1 MPTAMKDR
9 MVDGA
14 EIQEQI
20 RTFNNENKDVGVV
33 RTPKRHHSDEQRSI
47 ERNQMVIMNNDD
59 EEFETVTHQR
69 KKFQREHKDKHYEE
83 QNDVICMNDKTND
96 HLQKQQHQQYIQKR
110 KTTNSSRTFYNG
122 EMTAMNHHRL
132 RNTEKERAVKQTDQQ
147 AYLINHEHEQKTS
160 ISNHALHYAVEQ
172 HLPPINIKCDPK
184 VIDQK
189 QGTML
194 IKELFLKIEKNFKD
208 LNKNCLKPLG
218 FEYWFIDR
226 DENLQCFTRNVEL
239 FVFLCNPQNY
249 PEKLLN
255 TAIHPNPPKRLP
267 PKRSA
272 ILKYV
277 PKDIHIDD
285 IKKEISSKYKSLF
298 NIEEMRGTI
307 GARNRHIRI
316 ELSEQNEYMDIL
328 NTGTIAFEGQLIEV
342 SEFLAP
348 PRLLICSRCNTP
360 GHLKKECKNDID
372 LCRRC
377 GSNRTEGEH
386 KECIIKCHHCNG
398 NPEATSFQCSIIN
411 DF

>member
-267 PKRSA
+267 PQRSA

-316 ELSEQNEYMDIL
+316 ELSEQNE
-328 NTGTIAFEGQLIEV
+328 
-342 SEFLAP
+342 
-348 PRLLICSRCNTP
+348 
-360 GHLKKECKNDID
+360 
-372 LCRRC
+372 
-377 GSNRTEGEH
+377 
-386 KECIIKCHHCNG
+386 
-398 NPEATSFQCSIIN
+398 
-411 DF
+411 